1 MINASE
7 AVPSRRSVQ
16 SDADCYCA
24 DFGVLAC
31 NSRGELL
38 EAAREERPWRFV
50 VGQREVGYSEQML
63 TVANVASGFRLHAL
77 VLIDPPLFQDPPQTN
92 EAKPWDYAA
101 IRPRGVVSTSRTGA
115 EAVAVKGI
123 VCPAVAVCS
132 PACLCSETAA
142 DHAA

>member
-1 MINASE
+1 M
-7 AVPSRRSVQ
+7 Q

-38 EAAREERPWRFV
+38 EAAREERLWRFV

-101 IRPRGVVSTSRTGA
+101 IRPRGVVSCKGHRLSSRR
-115 EAVAVKGI
+115 
-123 VCPAVAVCS
+123 S
-132 PACLCSETAA
+132 LLSRACLCSETAA